1 MRRVA
6 IVAAAVL
13 MLAIVALSVYAAVL
27 SGRLTDARA
36 AAAQQAARAESAE
49 HRAAELERSVSA
61 LKEAQAYADDRNK
74 KINHVHSET
83 LWRIDDIIDSGA
95 LDERVCELARAAYD
109 SLVCTANDSTLPAAG
124 TPGTP

>member
-1 MRRVA
+1 MSVHK
-6 IVAAAVL
+6 IIIAVL
-13 MLAIVALSVYAAVL
+13 ILAIVCLSVYAAVL

-36 AAAQQAARAESAE
+36 AAAQQAERAESAE

-61 LKEAQAYADDRNK
+61 LKETQAYADEQNK
-74 KINHVHSET
+74 KINRAHSET

-109 SLVCTANDSTLPAAG
+109 SLVCTSNDSTLPATG